1 MLLYIVGA
9 TEINQDHSDQ
19 SPRTPKTT
27 EATEK
32 CHRKTLEQRRALVMD
47 LFNQCGMFPTSKD
60 TNEFQV
66 IKIIIIKLCAWPKLQ
81 LGEWQRL
88 FLFQIT

>member
-1 MLLYIVGA
+1 M
-9 TEINQDHSDQ
+9 EINQEHSDH

-66 IKIIIIKLCAWPKLQ
+66 RIYWI
-81 LGEWQRL
+81 ERL
-88 FLFQIT
+88 YARFIRGNYGYVSHSSVILS

>member
-1 MLLYIVGA
+1 M
-9 TEINQDHSDQ
+9 EINPEHSDHS
-19 SPRTPKTT
+19 PKTPKTT
-27 EATEK
+27 DATEK

-66 IKIIIIKLCAWPKLQ
+66 IILGVIFFWWPQ
-81 LGEWQRL
+81 LVMNS
-88 FLFQIT
+88 I